1 MRIGKEDGW
10 KKMKTRKEKTVTI
23 GKLGKKKTYKG
34 VNETEKLQV
43 VLAS

>member
-1 MRIGKEDGW
+1 MEANEDA
-10 KKMKTRKEKTVTI
+10 KRKDNNERKTGQEEDI
-23 GKLGKKKTYKG
+23 IWNKG